1 MFIEGAIDKWSK
13 IVRFIVSLFPSTLR
27 MDILTATVN
36 LKGDFH
42 VYRNEPFSGRTG
54 L

>member
-1 MFIEGAIDKWSK
+1 MFISGAIDKWSK
-13 IVRFIVSLFPSTLR
+13 IVRFAASLFPTMLR
-27 MDILTATVN
+27 LDILTATVN

-42 VYRNEPFSGRTG
+42 VYRNEPFSRRSG

>member
-1 MFIEGAIDKWSK
+1 MFIKGAIDKWSK
-13 IVRFIVSLFPSTLR
+13 IVRFIACLFPTTLR
-27 MDILTATVN
+27 LDILTATVN

-42 VYRNEPFSGRTG
+42 VYRNEPFSRRSG

>member
-13 IVRFIVSLFPSTLR
+13 IVRFVVSLFPSVLR
-27 MDILTATVN
+27 LDILTVTVN
-36 LKGDFH
+36 LKGDLH
-42 VYRNEPFSGRTG
+42 VYRNEPFSRRTG

>member
-1 MFIEGAIDKWSK
+1 MFMDGAIDKWS
-13 IVRFIVSLFPSTLR
+13 IFVCFVVTPFPTSPRL
-27 MDILTATVN
+27 DILTQTGN

-42 VYRNEPFSGRTG
+42 VYRNEPLSRGAG